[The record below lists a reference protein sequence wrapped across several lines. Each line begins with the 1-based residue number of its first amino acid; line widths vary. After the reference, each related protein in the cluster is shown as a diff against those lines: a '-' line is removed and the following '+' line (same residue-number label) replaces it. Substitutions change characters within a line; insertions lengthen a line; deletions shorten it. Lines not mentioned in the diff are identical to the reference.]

1 MTGAGR
7 SLLLPFAKTR
17 AHVVDS
23 CTFNFCRVN
32 RFAFREEPAMSE
44 AAVASRQVE
53 GRTVP
58 VAGSWAVDPAHSSFE
73 FIARHMMAKV
83 RGRFTKFT
91 AAVVI
96 AEEPEQSSVE
106 VELDVNSVTTRDDR
120 RDGHLRSPDFFEVE
134 KYPTISFRSIALRP
148 GKDDNRWELDGDTQD
163 PWGGQRAAFSA
174 STEVNRDEWGLSW
187 NAPLETG
194 GFLLSKNVRLEVDV
208 ELVKQ

>member
-58 VAGSWAVDPAHSSFE
+58 VAGSWAVDPA
-73 FIARHMMAKV
+73 
-83 RGRFTKFT
+83 
-91 AAVVI
+91 
-96 AEEPEQSSVE
+96 QSSVE
-106 VELDVNSVTTRDDR
+106 FELDVNSVTTRDDR

-148 GKDDNRWELDGDTQD
+148 GKDDNRWELDGDLTIIGETRPVTWDVEFHGATQD
-163 PWGGQRAAFSA
+163 PWGGTRAAFSA
-174 STEVNRDEWGLSW
+174 TTEVNRDDWGLSW

-194 GFLLSKNVRLEVDV
+194 GFLLSKNIRLEVDV

>member
-58 VAGSWAVDPAHSSFE
+58 V
-73 FIARHMMAKV
+73 
-83 RGRFTKFT
+83 
-91 AAVVI
+91 
-96 AEEPEQSSVE
+96 
-106 VELDVNSVTTRDDR
+106 ELDVNSVTTRDDR

-148 GKDDNRWELDGDTQD
+148 GKDDNRWELDGDLTIIGETRPVTWDVEFHGATQD